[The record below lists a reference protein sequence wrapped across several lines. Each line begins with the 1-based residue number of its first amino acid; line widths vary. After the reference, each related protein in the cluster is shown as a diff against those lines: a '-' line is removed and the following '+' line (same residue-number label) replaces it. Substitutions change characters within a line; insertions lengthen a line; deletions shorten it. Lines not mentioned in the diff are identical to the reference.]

1 VLAVS
6 GLGYRYAMRDPL
18 RFALTAGG
26 LACAVVLTVFLAG
39 VYRGAVR
46 GSLSYVEDVDAQI
59 WVGRRGSW
67 NLMRS
72 SGLLTRWKRDS
83 VLAVPGVTSAEPILA
98 ALLPATV
105 GGTRRTLLV
114 IGLDPD
120 ADAARPR
127 RVRAGAGVPDS
138 GGIVVDEA
146 FARRMGLAIGDTFD
160 LAEHTARVVGITGG
174 TNLLVTQY
182 AFVSRSELLDAIGV
196 TDRSTF
202 LLVRADPSDA
212 VEVARAIEASVGA
225 VTAFPRDTFI
235 ANNRREI
242 EAGFLPVLWAIA
254 LLGIVVGGAV
264 VAVMT
269 YAAVLE
275 KRADYVLLAAL
286 GAAPRVQVHVVLQ
299 QAVLAAGVGSV
310 VGLGVLVLLQRL
322 LPAVVPELPLM
333 LDPVVALMAVAGAV
347 GMAAL
352 GAAVPGRLA
361 ARLPPLE
368 ALRR

>member
-1 VLAVS
+1 VI
-6 GLGYRYAMRDPL
+6 GLGFRYALRDPM

-67 NLMRS
+67 NLMRA

-83 VLAVPGVTSAEPILA
+83 VLAVPGVTIAEPILA

-105 GGTRRTLLV
+105 GSRRRTLLV

-127 RVRAGAGVPDS
+127 RLRAGRAIPDS
-138 GGIVVDEA
+138 NEIVVDEA
-146 FARRMGLAIGDTFD
+146 FARRTGLALGDSFD
-160 LAEHTARVVGITGG
+160 LAEHTVRVAGITRG

-182 AFVSRSELLDAIGV
+182 AFVSRAELLDAIGV
-196 TDRSTF
+196 TDRATF
-202 LLVRADPSDA
+202 LLVRTDGTDP
-212 VEVARAIEASVGA
+212 VRVARAIEASVGA
-225 VTAFPRDTFI
+225 VAAFPRDTFI

-254 LLGIVVGGAV
+254 VLGIAVGGAV

-275 KRADYVLLAAL
+275 KRADYVLLAAI
-286 GAAPRVQVHVVLQ
+286 GAGPGAQVRVVMQ
-299 QAVLAAGVGSV
+299 QAVLAAAVGSL
-310 VGLGVLVLLQRL
+310 VGLGILAALQRL
-322 LPAVVPELPLM
+322 LPTAVPELPFT
-333 LDPVVALMAVAGAV
+333 LDPAIALSAVAGAI
-347 GMAAL
+347 GMAVL
-352 GAAVPGRLA
+352 GAAIPGRLA